1 MLSRELHRG
10 VNGVRNMGTSKGHLS
25 HLAGEERRAKVV
37 FQKEE
42 ILRLRLGGGID
53 LSWMV

>member
-10 VNGVRNMGTSKGHLS
+10 VNGVQKMSTSKGHLS
-25 HLAGEERRAKVV
+25 HLAGEERRVKTV

-42 ILRLRLGGGID
+42 ILHLHLDGGID
-53 LSWMV
+53 IS

>member
-10 VNGVRNMGTSKGHLS
+10 VNGVQNMGTSKGHLS
-25 HLAGEERRAKVV
+25 HLAGEERRAKIV

-42 ILRLRLGGGID
+42 ILHLCLGGGID
-53 LSWMV
+53 MSWLV